1 MVFWDTYP
9 LLNIIQSKF
18 NREFFKSQIFDKDV
32 LESPTGVDAIII
44 NSKQNNHFI
53 EDVCKFIKINF
64 GNPPNT
70 PVLNIPNEKLIGS
83 KDHVVFVRDIDK
95 NIVGCIRYH
104 FIGIFSTSKCEEIY
118 CVDCFTVH
126 KRWRKKGVGE
136 YLLNH
141 LHNYVNQRN
150 IPYSLFLKEGRN
162 LSIAL
167 PPLYTSTYVYREIE
181 REELVCVK
189 DLTPHQAYRLMDLF
203 RELNPGMF
211 IIRNI
216 YNQNQFWRL
225 YKKDTFKVLACFQD
239 TYQSFEKDNKNK
251 KLCWCTAWIESPN
264 MTDNVR
270 EEASREL
277 SASMY
282 PDFDFVWMNK
292 VWIGNSSLWKED
304 GPFYWYS
311 YQWIT
316 SINIKKSYCILN

>member
-18 NREFFKSQIFDKDV
+18 NRDFFKSQIVDKDFI
-32 LESPTGVDAIII
+32 ESPTGAPAIII
-44 NSKQNNHFI
+44 NKEQNKNFV

-70 PVLNIPNEKLIGS
+70 PILDIPSDKLIGP

-126 KRWRKKGVGE
+126 KKWRRKGIGE
-136 YLLNH
+136 YLLNQ
-141 LHNYVNQRN
+141 LHNYANPRN
-150 IPYSLFLKEGRN
+150 IPYCLFLKEGRN

-181 REELVCVK
+181 KEVTSVK
-189 DLTPHQAYRLMDLF
+189 DLTANQAYSLMDLF

-216 YNQNQFWRL
+216 SNPNQFWKL

-239 TYQSFEKDNKNK
+239 TYQTFEKDNKNK

-264 MTDNVR
+264 MTDDVR

-292 VWIGNSSLWKED
+292 EWVGNSLLWKED
-304 GPFYWYS
+304 GPFPKYS
-311 YQWIT
+311 YQST
-316 SINIKKSYCILN
+316 SCIHIKKSNCILK